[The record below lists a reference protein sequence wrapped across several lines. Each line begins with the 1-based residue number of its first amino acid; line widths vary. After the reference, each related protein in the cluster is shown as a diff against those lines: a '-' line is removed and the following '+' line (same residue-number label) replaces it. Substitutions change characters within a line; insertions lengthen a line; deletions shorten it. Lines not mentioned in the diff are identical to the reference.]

1 MATQENYD
9 NDRNVEVIDRDVNY
23 MNRMELNQKDR
34 VRWGPIL
41 AGIFSALTTLLLLA
55 VLGVAIGLASYQVGE
70 PLGSFGIGAGIW
82 GAISTLIAFLV
93 GGWVAARSSGVF
105 GRGNGILNGAMVWVV
120 TIPLLLFTLGSG
132 VNSLVG
138 NLVGAASNV
147 AGTAAEVAGPA
158 VSEAAGALLP
168 SNLTVEGAQATAE
181 AAGNEL
187 TAADAQATVDAL
199 ATQAAEQVQAAAPDA
214 ETVNEATGSASTAA
228 FSTLLALLLGLGAS
242 VLGGAAGARDE
253 DDVDTV
259 RG

>member
-1 MATQENYD
+1 MATQANYD
-9 NDRNVEVIDRDVNY
+9 NDRNVEVIDRDMNHVN
-23 MNRMELNQKDR
+23 RTQLDQKDR

-70 PLGSFGIGAGIW
+70 PLGSFGIGAGVW

-120 TIPLLLFTLGSG
+120 AIPLLLYFLSTG
-132 VNSLVG
+132 VGSLVG
-138 NLVGAASNV
+138 TLVGAAGNV
-147 AGTAAEVAGPA
+147 AGTAAQVAAPA
-158 VSEAAGALLP
+158 VSEVLP
-168 SNLTVEGAQATAE
+168 SNLTVEGAQATAQ

-187 TAADAQATVDAL
+187 TAADAQATVDTV
-199 ATQAAEQVQAAAPDA
+199 ATQAANQVQAAAPDA
-214 ETVNEATGSASTAA
+214 ETVNEATGNASTAA

-242 VLGGAAGARDE
+242 VLGGAAGARNE
-253 DDVDTV
+253 DDMDTV